1 MLKSCDRC
9 QRAKRDAHQNCTPL
23 NPLPV
28 AKVFERMHIDLVGP
42 LLKKNSDGH
51 EHILVCV
58 DSFSR
63 WIESFLE

>member
-1 MLKSCDRC
+1 MFQEITDFVKSCDRC
-9 QRAKRDAHQNCTPL
+9 ERAKRDAYQNCTPL

-42 LLKKNSDGH
+42 LLKLSAGH

-58 DSFSR
+58 DSF
-63 WIESFLE
+63 LDG